1 VVLCEHALHP
11 DSGRRVGISLG
22 GGGTEVAACRDGQC
36 IVEHQSGLVGDNL
49 IAGCSDVGIYLN
61 RAARTVVTRNTVLDT
76 AGVEIRFPE
85 SVADLEGNLLD
96 GPVRVRDGALLRET
110 DDIGTAA
117 AWLYVG
123 YHPVRAQFVDA
134 STLDLGWRSAP
145 PLRDSAGAA
154 SVDLCGVARGP
165 RSSYGAF
172 DDIRR
177 CAAH

>member
-1 VVLCEHALHP
+1 M
-11 DSGRRVGISLG
+11 
-22 GGGTEVAACRDGQC
+22 VA
-36 IVEHQSGLVGDNL
+36 
-49 IAGCSDVGIYLN
+49 
-61 RAARTVVTRNTVLDT
+61 RNTLLDT

-96 GPVRVRDGALLRET
+96 GPVRIRDGALLRET
-110 DDIGTAA
+110 DDLGTAA

-123 YHPVRAQFVDA
+123 YHPVRAHFVDA
-134 STLDLGWRSAP
+134 STLDLGWRSSP

-165 RSSYGAF
+165 RAPYGAF

-177 CAAH
+177 CADH